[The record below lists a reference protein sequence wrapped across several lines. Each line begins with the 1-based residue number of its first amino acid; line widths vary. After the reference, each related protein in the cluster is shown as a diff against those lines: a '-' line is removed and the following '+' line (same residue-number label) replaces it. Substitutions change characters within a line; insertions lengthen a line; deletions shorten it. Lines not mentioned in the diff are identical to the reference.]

1 MDETEEMRRKIIET
15 INELPK
21 DKLIEVGV
29 LIKKLS
35 LEPDNSREYVYN
47 EAKKKYNETLQKLAK

>member
-35 LEPDNSREYVYN
+35 LKPDNSIEYVYN
-47 EAKKKYNETLQKLAK
+47 EAKKKYNETLQ

>member
-1 MDETEEMRRKIIET
+1 MNETEEMRRKIIET

-35 LEPDNSREYVYN
+35 LEPDNSIEYVYN
-47 EAKKKYNETLQKLAK
+47 EAKKKYNETL

>member
-29 LIKKLS
+29 LIKNFL
-35 LEPDNSREYVYN
+35 
-47 EAKKKYNETLQKLAK
+47 

>member
-15 INELPK
+15 INDLPK

-35 LEPDNSREYVYN
+35 LEPDNSIEYIYN
-47 EAKKKYNETLQKLAK
+47 KPKKKYNETLQKLAK

>member
-29 LIKKLS
+29 FIKKLS
-35 LEPDNSREYVYN
+35 LEPNNSIEYIYN
-47 EAKKKYNETLQKLAK
+47 EAKKKYNQTLQKLAR